1 MSNLRV
7 FFNNLTKGLNLPNRY
22 DENFDEEDLSNTNS
36 INDPHH
42 HFSSES
48 FLSSVLEGIGDG
60 LVVLNKNH
68 SIITANHGF
77 LEQVNMPEDEVIGR
91 PCYKIYHNTE
101 DPCYLSG
108 KDCAV
113 KRTFET
119 GRNHNSVQRRVN
131 DSGSVFYYETK
142 SFPIKNSSGEIE
154 NVVKLFCDITKKA
167 NLEEELKKR
176 VLELEEFYD
185 MALGRE
191 IRIMELKNEIS
202 SLRNKLSIFES

>member
-7 FFNNLTKGLNLPNRY
+7 FFNNLTKGLNLPSRY
-22 DENFDEEDLSNTNS
+22 DATFDEADLSATNP
-36 INDPHH
+36 INDHH
-42 HFSSES
+42 HFSSDS

-60 LVVLNKNH
+60 LIVLDRNH
-68 SIITANHGF
+68 SIVSVNHGF
-77 LEQVNMPEDEVIGR
+77 LEQVNMLENEVIGR
-91 PCYKIYHNTE
+91 PCYEIYHNIE
-101 DPCYLSG
+101 EPCYLSG

-119 GRNHNSVQRRVN
+119 GRNHNSVQRHVN
-131 DSGSVFYYETK
+131 NNGSVFYYEAK

-185 MALGRE
+185 MAIGRE
-191 IRIMELKNEIS
+191 IRIMELKNDIS
-202 SLRNKLSIFES
+202 SLRNKLSILES